1 MLFNSVI
8 FIFVFLPIAYGV
20 FWTLRSST
28 ARYVW
33 LTLTGYVFYGYWDAR
48 FCLLMAFSTL
58 VSYTA
63 GLGFLRWSDS
73 RRRKACLVVPIVIDL
88 SMLAFFKYA
97 DLGMQTA
104 RSIFHLAGIDVRVPH
119 LNIILPIGISF
130 YTFHTI
136 TYIVDCYRG
145 VIQPTRR
152 FFEFSTYVSLFSQLI
167 AGPIV

>member
-58 VSYTA
+58 ISYAA
-63 GLGFLRWSDS
+63 GRGFLRFQDPA
-73 RRRKACLVVPIVIDL
+73 RRKLCLVVPIVIDL
-88 SMLAFFKYA
+88 SLLGFFKYA
-97 DLGMQTA
+97 NFTLQ
-104 RSIFHLAGIDVRVPH
+104 SVRQSAH
-119 LNIILPIGISF
+119 MM
-130 YTFHTI
+130 
-136 TYIVDCYRG
+136 
-145 VIQPTRR
+145 
-152 FFEFSTYVSLFSQLI
+152 
-167 AGPIV
+167 